1 MIYQVASCTA
11 MYLKVF
17 FGMISFY
24 FKIIC
29 PEFDRFGEETRK
41 LKTYEELAP
50 ETL

>member
-1 MIYQVASCTA
+1 MIYQVASWTA

-24 FKIIC
+24 IKIIW
-29 PEFDRFGEETRK
+29 PELDGFGEETRK
-41 LKTYEELAP
+41 LKTFEELAP